1 METELEEALVVRA
14 TAHLAHEDPLD
25 DRWADEATRRT
36 GEPPAKQ
43 ARDSRPDSS
52 RNPALT
58 DGTIVRLQNLVVAL
72 HLNGEL
78 GTIEGFDAESLRYA
92 VRVGTF
98 AETARVLEKNMRL
111 SIFGSR
117 PKE

>member
-1 METELEEALVVRA
+1 METEPEGALLVR
-14 TAHLAHEDPLD
+14 TSAHLAHEDPLD

-36 GEPPAKQ
+36 DKPPAKLG
-43 ARDSRPDSS
+43 RGSRPDSKP
-52 RNPALT
+52 NPAFT
-58 DGTIVRLQNLVVAL
+58 DGTIVVLQNLVVAT
-72 HLNGEL
+72 HLNEEL

-92 VRVGTF
+92 VRVG
-98 AETARVLEKNMRL
+98 ASGETARVREKNMRL